1 LKPKLGLALI
11 QSLTLLFLLSPGA
24 SPREFLDYNDP
35 AIINLLKQGIE
46 ASFREEYAPAEAC
59 FDSLVRL
66 GPDDPAGY
74 FFRSALYHAQM
85 IDYESDFRAKEFEE
99 NVKMAKKLARKRLKR
114 NKNDAWSYLVLGNS
128 YGAQAVYDARRGKWF
143 SGLEEGLMAKSAL
156 KEALKRDPEIYDAYV
171 GLGSYHYWAS
181 VMTKAFHWLPFIGD
195 DREQGMAEMQLA
207 LDKSVFSST
216 AAASGLVWMY
226 IHEGDFDKA
235 IDLANKMQSE
245 YPQGKSFL
253 WPLAEAYYDKL
264 DWNDALSNY
273 EELLRRLEKEQEG
286 EKIDQSYNLVECRFF
301 IAHCLFGLGRYDQ
314 CDSVCQE
321 ILSLPLDDAVQ
332 KRQKE
337 KLKKVRALSER
348 CRKLAG
354 TPVGP

>member
-1 LKPKLGLALI
+1 LKSKLGLAPIGFAALF
-11 QSLTLLFLLSPGA
+11 FLLRLPA
-24 SPREFLDYNDP
+24 FPQEYLDYDDP
-35 AIINLLKQGIE
+35 AIRDLLRQGIE
-46 ASFREEYAPAEAC
+46 ASFREDYAPAEAC

-85 IDYESDFRAKEFEE
+85 IDYESDFRAKEFDE
-99 NVKMAKKLARKRLKR
+99 NVKMAKKLARKRIKK
-114 NKNDAWSYLVLGNS
+114 NKNDAWTYLVLGNS
-128 YGAQAVYDARRGKWF
+128 YGAKAVYDAKRGKWF

-156 KEALKRDPEIYDAYV
+156 KEALKRDPEMYDAYV

-181 VMTKAFHWLPFIGD
+181 VVTKAFHWLPFIGD
-195 DREQGMAEMQLA
+195 DRERGMAEMQLA
-207 LDKSVFSST
+207 LDKSLFSST

-226 IHEGDFDKA
+226 IHEGDFDRA
-235 IDLANKMQSE
+235 IDLAQRMQSK

-264 DWNDALSNY
+264 DWNNALASY
-273 EELLRRLEKEQEG
+273 QELLGRLQEEHDQ

-321 ILSLPLDDAVQ
+321 ILNFSLDNAVQ
-332 KRQKE
+332 KRQKD
-337 KLKKVRALSER
+337 KLKKIQALSEK
-348 CRKLAG
+348 CRNL
-354 TPVGP
+354 TRSQEGP

>member
-1 LKPKLGLALI
+1 LKWKLGLALI
-11 QSLTLLFLLSPGA
+11 EFVALLFLLSLAALPQ
-24 SPREFLDYNDP
+24 EYLDYSDP
-35 AIINLLKQGIE
+35 AIRDLLQRGIE
-46 ASFREEYAPAEAC
+46 ASFREDYVPAEAC

-85 IDYESDFRAKEFEE
+85 IDYESDFRAKEFDE
-99 NVKMAKKLARKRLKR
+99 NVKMAKKLARKRIKKNR
-114 NKNDAWSYLVLGNS
+114 NDAWTYLVLGNS
-128 YGAQAVYDARRGKWF
+128 YGAKAVYDARRGKWF

-156 KEALKRDPEIYDAYV
+156 KEALKRDPELYDAYV

-195 DREQGMAEMQLA
+195 DRELGIAEMQLA

-226 IHEGDFDKA
+226 IHEGDFDRA
-235 IDLANKMQSE
+235 IDLAQKKQSE
-245 YPQGKSFL
+245 YRQGKSFL

-264 DWNDALSNY
+264 DWIDALSTY
-273 EELLRRLEKEQEG
+273 QELLRRLEEEHQG

-301 IAHCLFGLGRYDQ
+301 IARCLFGLGRYDQ

-321 ILSLPLDDAVQ
+321 ILSYPLDDAIQ
-332 KRQKE
+332 KRQKD
-337 KLKKVRALSER
+337 KLKKIRELSER
-348 CRKLAG
+348 CRKVMG
-354 TPVGP
+354 TAVGP